1 MGFMDLKGKKI
12 HISLNQ
18 LKQLE
23 FSLEC
28 GADKINYRDS
38 PAAQPGVNC
47 RKYVYIIHHFHLK
60 CSVVPLTWYA
70 FLVYRQGFSLK
81 QITVI

>member
-28 GADKINYRDS
+28 GADKIN
-38 PAAQPGVNC
+38 
-47 RKYVYIIHHFHLK
+47 
-60 CSVVPLTWYA
+60 
-70 FLVYRQGFSLK
+70 
-81 QITVI
+81 